1 MPRVDTLGDA
11 CSEIVDCAHK
21 TAPIDQDGEYFAVGT
36 PAMRG
41 NTIDYSQARRISK
54 DTFDRWTTRLRPE
67 CGDLLLAR
75 EAPVGPVVRVPEAEN
90 VAPGQRTVLLRP
102 RPGVVESR
110 FLYYYLTSPSTQ
122 SALQV
127 KASGSTVPHL
137 NVADVR
143 LLPTPG
149 FPDYSEQQ
157 PIAEVLG
164 ALDDKIA
171 ANDRLA
177 GIVLE
182 LARTSYT
189 QAIEGRTT
197 AVMASVLEPVLGGT
211 PSRSDAS
218 SWDGTIPW
226 VSAKDITG
234 ATQGIVISTAEK
246 ISQSAASVKRLRP
259 LPVGSVVLTAR
270 GTVGAVARLGIASA
284 INQSCYGFVPGSIP
298 AGCLM
303 YLIEN
308 ASDQARAMAHGSVF
322 DTITMRTFEHVRVP
336 KLNMSEWARIE
347 SVVQPLIAS
356 AQQAVSESSVLAR
369 TRDELLPL
377 LMSGKVGVREAEK
390 VAEGVV

>member
-1 MPRVDTLGDA
+1 MPRVHTLGDA

-21 TAPIDQDGEYFAVGT
+21 TAPIDQDGQYFAVGT

-54 DTFDRWTTRLRPE
+54 DTFDLWTTRLRPE
-67 CGDLLLAR
+67 FGDLLLAR

-157 PIAEVLG
+157 AITEVLG

-171 ANDRLA
+171 ANNRIISTTEQLMVALA
-177 GIVLE
+177 GTSVASTSVGD
-182 LARTSYT
+182 LAVHEKASASPSAFDPTVAHFSLP
-189 QAIEGRTT
+189 AFDAT
-197 AVMASVLEPVLGGT
+197 AVPEVTERESIKSNKFVVSHPVVLVSKLNPRIPRIWNVSILPNAMAVASTEFVALAPQEVATSEIWAALSQPAIMADLASNVAGTSGSHQRVKPAEIMALSVPDPRQL
-211 PSRSDAS
+211 
-218 SWDGTIPW
+218 
-226 VSAKDITG
+226 
-234 ATQGIVISTAEK
+234 STAVRAQITCLGELTH
-246 ISQSAASVKRLRP
+246 SCRMECLRLE
-259 LPVGSVVLTAR
+259 T
-270 GTVGAVARLGIASA
+270 
-284 INQSCYGFVPGSIP
+284 
-298 AGCLM
+298 
-303 YLIEN
+303 
-308 ASDQARAMAHGSVF
+308 
-322 DTITMRTFEHVRVP
+322 
-336 KLNMSEWARIE
+336 
-347 SVVQPLIAS
+347 
-356 AQQAVSESSVLAR
+356 

-377 LMSGKVGVREAEK
+377 LMSGKVRVREAEK
-390 VAEGVV
+390 AVEGVV